1 MALRALVVMDYQNV
15 HLTGHDLFA
24 PAGTPKHE
32 SLIHPLYYAN
42 QVIGARNHRQML
54 AGEIGRAHV

>member
-24 PAGTPKHE
+24 PAGTPSMSH
-32 SLIHPLYYAN
+32 
-42 QVIGARNHRQML
+42 
-54 AGEIGRAHV
+54 